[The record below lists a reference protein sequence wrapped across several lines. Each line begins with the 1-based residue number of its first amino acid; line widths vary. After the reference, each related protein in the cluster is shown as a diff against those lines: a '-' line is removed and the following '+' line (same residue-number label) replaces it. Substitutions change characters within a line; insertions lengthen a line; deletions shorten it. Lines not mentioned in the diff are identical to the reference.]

1 MNILL
6 VDDHA
11 IVRDGLRALLA
22 SLGPNEIREAGNGR
36 DAIKLARSG
45 PLDLI
50 VLDLNLPE
58 LGGLELLGRLLHV
71 CTAPILVLSMHAEP
85 HYVNR
90 ALEAGA
96 HGYVSKNAAP
106 DELLKAA
113 RRVAGGARYVESEL
127 AQALVLQ
134 GESIGSSLDQL
145 SSRDLEILRLL
156 AAGHGLTEIA
166 GALGLSYKTIANL
179 CTQIKSRLGATRT
192 TDLVR
197 IAIEAGIR

>member
-50 VLDLNLPE
+50 VLDLNLPD

-96 HGYVSKNAAP
+96 RGYVSKNAAP